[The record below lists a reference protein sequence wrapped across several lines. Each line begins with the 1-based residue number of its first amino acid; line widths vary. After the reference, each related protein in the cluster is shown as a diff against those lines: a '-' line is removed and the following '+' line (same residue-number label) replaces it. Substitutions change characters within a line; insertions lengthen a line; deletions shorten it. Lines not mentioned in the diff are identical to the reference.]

1 MSVSGEERGRKE
13 LGEFGEPATARF
25 GWWEAGN
32 ARLRALGIL
41 QAVGSHR
48 WVLSNVEGRV
58 QFRKLSAA
66 RQMMDLGGSGQCR
79 DRPVN

>member
-25 GWWEAGN
+25 RWWEAGN

-41 QAVGSHR
+41 QAVGSHYND
-48 WVLSNVEGRV
+48 LCFGRAELV
-58 QFRKLSAA
+58 AL
-66 RQMMDLGGSGQCR
+66 
-79 DRPVN
+79 